1 MFKILYANPASR
13 ITFKE
18 PIMPGIALPKY
29 KFSEEIAHS
38 ITHGIGIVLAIAALA
53 ILTAFAAVFGTARH
67 IVGCSIFGATLIILY
82 TASTL
87 YHAIQNKKV
96 KKVFRVFDHSAIFL
110 LIAGT
115 YTPFTL
121 VTLKGGQGWT
131 LFGIIWGL
139 AVLGVL
145 LQTLTKMKFEILS
158 LILYIAMG
166 WIGVVAFKPMFS
178 LLPTSGLI
186 FLVAG
191 GLSYT
196 FGVIFYA
203 WERLPFNHAIWHLF
217 VLGGSVSHFFAV
229 MFTVIPKV
237 S

>member
-1 MFKILYANPASR
+1 MFRALCANPANR
-13 ITFKE
+13 IINKE
-18 PIMPGIALPKY
+18 QIMSGITLPNY
-29 KFSEEIAHS
+29 KLSEEIAHS

-53 ILTAFAAVFGTARH
+53 ILTAFAAVFGSARH
-67 IVGCSIFGATLIILY
+67 IVGCSIFGATMILLY

-87 YHAIQNKKV
+87 YHAVQNKKA

-121 VTLKGGQGWT
+121 VTLKGGQGWA

-139 AVLGVL
+139 AFIGVL
-145 LQTLTKMKFEILS
+145 LQTISKMKFEILS
-158 LILYIAMG
+158 LILYLAMG
-166 WIGVVAFKPMFS
+166 WIGVVAFKPMFT

-186 FLVAG
+186 FLIAG

-203 WERLPFNHAIWHLF
+203 WERLPFNHAIWHVF

-229 MFTVIPKV
+229 LFSVIPRLA
-237 S
+237 